1 MKFEIEPLVVEI
13 LDQLPDSVW
22 SSKTST
28 FFDPAIGGGQFVRAI
43 EQRLRNTGHSD
54 ANIRSRVFGF
64 EESDL
69 HIRFAVNK
77 YKLVGQYIRKPYDKF
92 FELDNSMKFDVVI
105 GNPPFQKSG
114 GTAKRWTLWEQ
125 FLQKCLTLDAGIV
138 TLVVPQS
145 LTSPGAAFDSIK
157 SRCRVLNLA
166 VKRHFKVG
174 STFCYFIVDLT
185 QEVTETLLITEDG
198 QRMLDI
204 RNLPFVPGEVTDQS
218 LALLDKLLSR
228 QKRSWWRG
236 ELHTSRQDLFS
247 DTGEYSVIHTNA
259 QTLKTDTIHS
269 NLNKIRVVVTLSGYP
284 KFQVITNA
292 YASQATFWCEFESI
306 GAAEEFAAEC
316 NGDEIQNMLN
326 LFKWSGW
333 NSREVISLL

>member
-1 MKFEIEPLVVEI
+1 M
-13 LDQLPDSVW
+13 
-22 SSKTST
+22 
-28 FFDPAIGGGQFVRAI
+28 
-43 EQRLRNTGHSD
+43 
-54 ANIRSRVFGF
+54 
-64 EESDL
+64 
-69 HIRFAVNK
+69 
-77 YKLVGQYIRKPYDKF
+77 
-92 FELDNSMKFDVVI
+92 
-105 GNPPFQKSG
+105 
-114 GTAKRWTLWEQ
+114 
-125 FLQKCLTLDAGIV
+125 DAGMV

-166 VKRHFKVG
+166 VKQHFKVG

-204 RNLPFVPGEVTDQS
+204 RNLPFVPVEVTDQS
-218 LALLDKLLSR
+218 FALLDKLLSR
-228 QKRSWWRG
+228 QRQTWLRG
-236 ELHTSRQDLFS
+236 ELHTSRRDLFS

-259 QTLKTDTIHS
+259 KTLKTDTVHP

-284 KFQVITNA
+284 KFQVVANA

-306 GAAEEFAAEC
+306 RTAEEFAAEC
-316 NGDEIQNMLN
+316 NGDEIQNMLK